1 MSHIEEDAARSV
13 RLQEVNDVDVRFR
26 VKKVNEIRLVI
37 LEFVKDTSEK
47 RLILVST
54 DFMNNPTGG

>member
-13 RLQEVNDVDVRFR
+13 RLQEVKDVDVRFR

>member
-1 MSHIEEDAARSV
+1 
-13 RLQEVNDVDVRFR
+13 
-26 VKKVNEIRLVI
+26 VNEIRLVI